1 MASGVALV
9 SVPELFESEPFLETT
24 RSAIKTTPAK
34 IVINVLEA
42 VLSFAGA
49 LLIEVMPADL
59 LETGSE
65 EILLVEEDRVGT
77 AGTLKEEA
85 ELEAT
90 RLTAFFEDFLTA
102 RFVED
107 FLTDF
112 LTDFLA
118 DFFTAFFFAA
128 T

>member
-1 MASGVALV
+1 MV
-9 SVPELFESEPFLETT
+9 SLFEFEPFLEIT
-24 RSAIKTTPAK
+24 SKAINTIPAS
-34 IVINVLEA
+34 IVIKVLEA

-59 LETGSE
+59 VAIGSE
-65 EILLVEEDRVGT
+65 EILRVEEDLVGT

-85 ELEAT
+85 ALEAE
-90 RLTAFFEDFLTA
+90 RFTAFLEDFLTA
-102 RFVED
+102 RFAEEFFAD

-112 LTDFLA
+112 FA

>member
-1 MASGVALV
+1 M
-9 SVPELFESEPFLETT
+9 
-24 RSAIKTTPAK
+24 
-34 IVINVLEA
+34 
-42 VLSFAGA
+42 SFAGA

-59 LETGSE
+59 LATGSE

-77 AGTLKEEA
+77 AGTLKDEA

-90 RLTAFFEDFLTA
+90 LLTAFFEDFLTA